1 MIGFARYNRA
11 FCCDLY
17 DKEYEKGHC
26 CEKMVDYIHDPSIP
40 IKYDFVIRRY
50 YLRIPG
56 CDRSISF
63 CPACGKELPPVLH
76 DEYYDILEKEY
87 GFDDPD
93 DYEKYPE
100 EFKSD
105 AWWKKRN
112 L

>member
-1 MIGFARYNRA
+1 LGCFLDGKPCCEA
-11 FCCDLY
+11 FENEL
-17 DKEYEKGHC
+17 ERGHC

-40 IKYDFVIRRY
+40 IKYNDVVRRY
-50 YLRIPG
+50 YLRVPG
-56 CDRSISF
+56 CDRTIIF
-63 CPACGKELPPVLH
+63 CPACGKKLPSVLQ
-76 DEYYDILEKEY
+76 DAYYEILKKEY

-105 AWWKKRN
+105 KWWKKRG